1 MDNQMAT
8 SAQGRP
14 VVYVAVGDNA
24 YRAAIVEALR
34 HQGATVIEY
43 RTGFHLLGALA
54 DLIEGARP
62 ARQPRLLVVDA
73 VSRGCSGITIAAGL
87 RDLEVQIPVVIVAR
101 PGDPVVESD
110 GQLIRVVS
118 ASHAASSIAEIARP
132 LAPLGGVART

>member
-8 SAQGRP
+8 SVQGRP
-14 VVYVAVGDNA
+14 VVYIAVGDHA

-54 DLIEGARP
+54 DLIEGTQP
-62 ARQPRLLVVDA
+62 ARQPSLLVVDA
-73 VSRGCSGITIAAGL
+73 VSHGCSGITIAAGL

-101 PGDPVVESD
+101 PGDPVVDSD
-110 GQLIRVVS
+110 GRLVRVVS
-118 ASHAASSIAEIARP
+118 TSHAASSIAEIARP
-132 LAPLGGVART
+132 LSPLGGSAPS